1 MTLELD
7 HQFGNRQED
16 MSMKRSIR
24 VAVLALGAVAA
35 LVVVAVAFAAYTSPT
50 LRVSY
55 AGTTTN
61 ITASASQNDD
71 ATAVATIYIP
81 TGTTITTSQ
90 APGTQI
96 GTVKAQVQALALG
109 GALLPLDG
117 KIIVAP
123 PGAIPAASQNA
134 CTQGAAVTASWLLVL
149 TAAGQTINLPAY
161 IIPTAGPE
169 TALGP
174 AKLQFCLA
182 PPDIPVDL
190 GGATFGA
197 KFLSAALT
205 VNGVFSPVTQG
216 AWIAFWTPWQA
227 GNGKVNLAGTVAS
240 PAAVAPGAVKLKAK
254 KVGAGALVSG
264 SVTQGGLARPG
275 AVVQIWGAKGKAALR
290 KLGTVKSGATGT
302 FSFKAKSGDSFQAR
316 ATAAPTAAPPL
327 CTLLTPQLGGIP
339 CVNPTANGFSAT
351 SGLAKKK

>member
-1 MTLELD
+1 
-7 HQFGNRQED
+7 

-24 VAVLALGAVAA
+24 LAVLGLGAVAA
-35 LVVVAVAFAAYTSPT
+35 LIAAAVAFAAYTSPT

-71 ATAVATIYIP
+71 ATAAVTIYVP
-81 TGTTITTSQ
+81 TGTTVTATQ

-123 PGAIPAASQNA
+123 PGAIPPESQAA
-134 CTQGAAVTASWLLVL
+134 CTRGATPTAAWLLVL

-161 IIPTAGPE
+161 IIPTSGPE
-169 TALGP
+169 AAIGP
-174 AKLQFCLA
+174 AKLAFCLP
-182 PPDIPVDL
+182 PPDLPVDK

-197 KFLSAALT
+197 KFLSAALS
-205 VNGVFSPVTQG
+205 VQGVFSPVPQG
-216 AWIAFWTPWQA
+216 AWISTWTPWQA
-227 GNGKVNLAGTVAS
+227 GNGQVNPGATV
-240 PAAVAPGAVKLKAK
+240 VAPAGVANGSVTVKAK

-264 SVTQGGLARPG
+264 LVKQGPLPRPG
-275 AVVQIWGAKGKAALR
+275 AVVQIWGAKGKAAFR
-290 KLGTVKSGATGT
+290 RLGVVKSDAKGL
-302 FSFKAKSGDSFQAR
+302 FVFKAKSGDVFQAR
-316 ATAAPTAAPPL
+316 ASAPPTSAPQVCQL
-327 CTLLTPQLGGIP
+327 LQPLLTGLGGIP
-339 CVNPTANGFSAT
+339 CVNPTANGFSVKSA
-351 SGLAKKK
+351 AVNKK

>member
-1 MTLELD
+1 
-7 HQFGNRQED
+7 
-16 MSMKRSIR
+16 MKRSIR
-24 VAVLALGAVAA
+24 VAVLALGAAAA
-35 LVVVAVAFAAYTSPT
+35 LVAVAVAYAAYTSPT

-123 PGAIPAASQNA
+123 PGAIPAASQTA
-134 CTQGAAVTASWLLVL
+134 CTQGQTPTASWLLVL

-161 IIPTAGPE
+161 IIPTAGAE

-174 AKLQFCLA
+174 AKLTFCLA
-182 PPDIPVDL
+182 PPDVPVAV

-197 KFLSAALT
+197 KFLSAALS
-205 VNGVFSPVTQG
+205 VNNVFSPVAQG

-227 GNGKVNLAGTVAS
+227 GNGQVNKAGTVAS
-240 PAAVAPGAVKLKAK
+240 PTGIAPGAVKVKAK
-254 KVGAGALVSG
+254 KAGVGATVSG
-264 SVTQGGLARPG
+264 VVTQGPLPRPG
-275 AVVQIWGAKGKAALR
+275 AVVQIWGAKGKAALKR
-290 KLGTVKSGATGT
+290 LGVVKSDAQGA
-302 FSFKAKSGDSFQAR
+302 FSFKAKKAGDVYQASVV
-316 ATAAPTAAPPL
+316 AAPTAAPSL

-339 CVNPTANGFSAT
+339 CVNPTANGFTAKSA
-351 SGLAKKK
+351 LVHKK

>member
-1 MTLELD
+1 
-7 HQFGNRQED
+7 
-16 MSMKRSIR
+16 MKRSIR
-24 VAVLALGAVAA
+24 LAVLALGAAAA
-35 LVVVAVAFAAYTSPT
+35 LVAVAVAFAAYTSPT

-81 TGTTITTSQ
+81 SGTPITTSQ

-123 PGAIPAASQNA
+123 PGAIPAESQAA
-134 CTQGAAVTASWLLVL
+134 CTQGQTPTATWILVL
-149 TAAGQTINLPAY
+149 SAAGQTINLPAY

-169 TALGP
+169 AALGP

-182 PPDIPVDL
+182 PPDIPVAS

-197 KFLSAALT
+197 KFLSAALS
-205 VNGVFSPVTQG
+205 VNGVFSPVAQG

-227 GNGKVNLAGTVAS
+227 GNGQVNLAGTVVS
-240 PAAVAPGAVKLKAK
+240 PAGVAPGAVTVKARK
-254 KVGAGALVSG
+254 AGAGALVSG
-264 SVTQGGLARPG
+264 VVTQGGLPRPG
-275 AVVQIWGAKGKAALR
+275 VSVQVWGGKSKATLK
-290 KLGTVKSGATGT
+290 KLGTVRSNAKGAYT
-302 FSFKAKSGDSFQAR
+302 FKAKSGSVFQAQ
-316 ATAAPTAAPPL
+316 AVAAPTAAPPL
-327 CTLLTPQLGGIP
+327 CTLLTPQLGGKP
-339 CVNPTANGFSAT
+339 CVNPTANGFSAK
-351 SGLAKKK
+351 SGLAPKK

>member
-1 MTLELD
+1 
-7 HQFGNRQED
+7 
-16 MSMKRSIR
+16 MKRSIR
-24 VAVLALGAVAA
+24 IAVLALGAAAA
-35 LVVVAVAFAAYTSPT
+35 LVVVAVAFGAYTSPT

-90 APGTQI
+90 APGAQI

-123 PGAIPAASQNA
+123 PGAIPAASQA
-134 CTQGAAVTASWLLVL
+134 QCTQGATPTASWILVL

-174 AKLQFCLA
+174 AKLQFCLP
-182 PPDIPVDL
+182 PPDLPVAV

-197 KFLSAALT
+197 KFLSAAMS
-205 VNGVFSPVTQG
+205 VQGVFSPVAQG

-227 GNGKVNLAGTVAS
+227 GNGQLNPAGRVAS
-240 PAAVAPGAVKLKAK
+240 PAAVAPGVVTVKAK
-254 KVGAGALVSG
+254 KAGAGALVSG
-264 SVTQGGLARPG
+264 SVTQDGLPRAG
-275 AVVQIWGAKGKAALR
+275 ASVQIWGAKGKAALR
-290 KLGTVKSGATGT
+290 RVGTLKSNAKGAFTL
-302 FSFKAKSGDSFQAR
+302 KAKTGDAFQAR
-316 ATAAPTAAPPL
+316 VTAAPTAAPPL
-327 CTLLTPQLGGIP
+327 CALLTPKLGGTP
-339 CVNPTANGFSAT
+339 CVNPTANGFTAKSV
-351 SGLAKKK
+351 LARKK

>member
-1 MTLELD
+1 
-7 HQFGNRQED
+7 
-16 MSMKRSIR
+16 MKRSIR
-24 VAVLALGAVAA
+24 LAVLALGAAAA
-35 LVVVAVAFAAYTSPT
+35 LVAVAVAYAAYTSPT

-123 PGAIPAASQNA
+123 PGAIPAAAQAA
-134 CTQGAAVTASWLLVL
+134 CTQGQTPTASWLLVL

-161 IIPTAGPE
+161 IIPTAGAE

-174 AKLQFCLA
+174 AKLTFCLA
-182 PPDIPVDL
+182 PPDVPVAA

-197 KFLSAALT
+197 KFLSAALS
-205 VNGVFSPVTQG
+205 VDGVFSPVAQG
-216 AWIAFWTPWQA
+216 RGSPSGHRGRRVTARSTRPEPSPPGGHRGRCGDGEGEEGRSRRDRVRFRHA
-227 GNGKVNLAGTVAS
+227 GWPGATWRGRADLGRERQGCA
-240 PAAVAPGAVKLKAK
+240 PAARRREEQRKGRVLVQGKERRRLPGA
-254 KVGAGALVSG
+254 GGRG
-264 SVTQGGLARPG
+264 S
-275 AVVQIWGAKGKAALR
+275 
-290 KLGTVKSGATGT
+290 
-302 FSFKAKSGDSFQAR
+302 
-316 ATAAPTAAPPL
+316 TAAPPL
-327 CTLLTPQLGGIP
+327 CTLLTAQLGGIP
-339 CVNPTANGFSAT
+339 CVNPTANGFT
-351 SGLAKKK
+351 AKSRLVRKR

>member
-1 MTLELD
+1 
-7 HQFGNRQED
+7 
-16 MSMKRSIR
+16 MKRSIR
-24 VAVLALGAVAA
+24 IAVLALGATAA
-35 LVVVAVAFAAYTSPT
+35 LVVAAVAFAAYTSPT

-81 TGTTITTSQ
+81 AGTTINTSA
-90 APGTQI
+90 APGAQI

-123 PGAIPAASQNA
+123 PGAIPAASQTA
-134 CTQGAAVTASWLLVL
+134 CTQGQTPTATWLLVL

-161 IIPTAGPE
+161 IIPTAGAE

-182 PPDIPVDL
+182 PPDIPVDA

-197 KFLSAALT
+197 KFLSAALS
-205 VNGVFSPVTQG
+205 VDGVFSPVAQG

-227 GNGKVNLAGTVAS
+227 GNGQVNKAGTVAS
-240 PAAVAPGAVKLKAK
+240 PTGIAPGAVKVKAK
-254 KVGAGALVSG
+254 KVGTGATVSG
-264 SVTQGGLARPG
+264 TVTQGGLPRPG
-275 AVVQIWGAKGKAALR
+275 AAVQIWGAKGKAALR
-290 KLGTVKSGATGT
+290 KLGTVKSDAKGA

-327 CTLLTPQLGGIP
+327 CTLLTPQLGSIP
-339 CVNPTANGFSAT
+339 CVNPTANGFTAK
-351 SGLAKKK
+351 SGVTKKK

>member
-1 MTLELD
+1 
-7 HQFGNRQED
+7 
-16 MSMKRSIR
+16 MKRSIR
-24 VAVLALGAVAA
+24 IAVLALGAAAA
-35 LVVVAVAFAAYTSPT
+35 LVVAAVAFAAYTSPT

-81 TGTTITTSQ
+81 AGTTINTSA
-90 APGTQI
+90 APGAQI

-123 PGAIPAASQNA
+123 AGAIPAASQTA
-134 CTQGAAVTASWLLVL
+134 CTQGQTPTASWILVL

-161 IIPTAGPE
+161 IIPTAGAE

-182 PPDIPVDL
+182 PPDIPVDA

-197 KFLSAALT
+197 KFLSAALS
-205 VNGVFSPVTQG
+205 VDGVFSPVAQG

-227 GNGKVNLAGTVAS
+227 GNGQVNKAGTVAS
-240 PAAVAPGAVKLKAK
+240 PTGIAPGAVKVTAK
-254 KVGAGALVSG
+254 KVGAGATISG
-264 SVTQGGLARPG
+264 TVTQGGLPRPG
-275 AVVQIWGAKGKAALR
+275 ASVQIWGAKGKAALH
-290 KLGTVKSGATGT
+290 KLGTVKSNAKGA

-339 CVNPTANGFSAT
+339 CVNPTANGFTAK
-351 SGLAKKK
+351 SGTVKKK

>member
-1 MTLELD
+1 
-7 HQFGNRQED
+7 

-24 VAVLALGAVAA
+24 LAVLALGAAAA
-35 LVVVAVAFAAYTSPT
+35 LVAVAVAFAAYTSPT

-81 TGTTITTSQ
+81 SGTTITTSQ

-96 GTVKAQVQALALG
+96 GTVKANVTAAALG
-109 GALLPLDG
+109 GALLPLEG

-123 PGAIPAASQNA
+123 PGTIPADSQA
-134 CTQGAAVTASWLLVL
+134 QCTQGQAPTASWLLQL
-149 TAAGQTINLPAY
+149 SAAGSTINLPAY
-161 IIPTAGPE
+161 ILPTAGAE
-169 TALGP
+169 SALGA

-182 PPDIPVDL
+182 APVVSP
-190 GGATFGA
+190 ANTFGA

-216 AWIAFWTPWQA
+216 FWLARWTPWSADNTQP
-227 GNGKVNLAGTVAS
+227 NLAATVAS
-240 PAAVAPGAVKLKAK
+240 PAGIAPGAVKLKAK
-254 KVGAGALVSG
+254 KAGAGASVSG
-264 SVTQGGLARPG
+264 TVTQGGLPRPG
-275 AVVQIWGAKGKAALR
+275 AAVQIWGAKGKAALR

-327 CTLLTPQLGGIP
+327 CTLLTPQLGGLP
-339 CVNPTANGFSAT
+339 CVNPTANGFSAK
-351 SGLAKKK
+351 SGLVKKR

>member
-1 MTLELD
+1 
-7 HQFGNRQED
+7 
-16 MSMKRSIR
+16 MKRSIR
-24 VAVLALGAVAA
+24 IAVLALGAAAA
-35 LVVVAVAFAAYTSPT
+35 LVVAAVAFAAYTSPT

-123 PGAIPAASQNA
+123 PGAIPAASQTGCIQTA
-134 CTQGAAVTASWLLVL
+134 TPTASWILVL

-161 IIPTAGPE
+161 ILPTSGAE
-169 TALGP
+169 TALGA

-182 PPDIPVDL
+182 PPDIPVAA

-197 KFLSAALT
+197 KFLSAALS
-205 VNGVFSPVTQG
+205 VDGVFSPVSQG
-216 AWIAFWTPWQA
+216 AWIARWTPWQA
-227 GNGKVNLAGTVAS
+227 GNGQPNLGATVVS
-240 PAAVAPGAVKLKAK
+240 PAGIAPGAVKVKAK
-254 KVGAGALVSG
+254 KVGAGATVSG
-264 SVTQGGLARPG
+264 LVTQGPLPRPG
-275 AVVQIWGAKGKAALR
+275 AAVQIWGAKGKAALR
-290 KLGTVKSGATGT
+290 RLGIVKSNAKGV
-302 FSFKAKSGDSFQAR
+302 FSFKAKSGDVFQGR
-316 ATAAPTAAPPL
+316 AIAAPTAAPPL
-327 CTLLTPQLGGIP
+327 CALLTAQLGGIP
-339 CVNPTANGFSAT
+339 CVNPTANGFTAKSAVVHR
-351 SGLAKKK
+351 K